1 MGWDLGAG
9 TNPFL
14 DHSYMRCKE
23 PLRDKS
29 RYAIQRAAARL
40 AVGHATR
47 CSVRAAART
56 HPPTVS

>member
-1 MGWDLGAG
+1 
-9 TNPFL
+9 
-14 DHSYMRCKE
+14 MRCKE